1 MVAGDELRADHA
13 VKLARQN
20 RAVLWRGDYRNAMQL
35 LAAVKRRLERHPV
48 RPGAPADTFH
58 RYRQAMAY
66 RARISSRVLIELGP
80 GYGLDLP
87 HAPDVS
93 EACLQAYG
101 PANEQL
107 VLPMSD
113 LLGVLGAHQWRV
125 RGVRVPAL
133 GEMIHP
139 HYGVFAPTR
148 QEYLDL
154 VAAAPWPEAATAFDI
169 GTGTGVLAVLL
180 ARRGA
185 GQIVATDIESRA
197 VACARENVHRL
208 GLAHRI
214 HIEQTDLFPAG
225 RADLV
230 VCNPPWLPAAPTS
243 SLDAAI
249 YDPGSHLLRR
259 FLAGLPQHLTPG
271 GEAWLIL
278 SDLAERL
285 ELRTRHELT
294 AMFAGAGLTVVDR
307 LDIRPRHRTHQPA
320 DPLAGYR
327 VAEITSLWR
336 LVRGDKSSAAG
347 VGKPRQGGVEPVAQV
362 EDFGNNGRNPHP
374 PGG

>member
-1 MVAGDELRADHA
+1 M
-13 VKLARQN
+13 KLARQN

-35 LAAVKRRLERHPV
+35 LAAVKRRLDRRPV
-48 RPGAPADTFH
+48 RTGTPADTFH
-58 RYRQAMAY
+58 RYRKAMAY

-80 GYGLDLP
+80 GYSLDLP

-101 PANEQL
+101 AANEQL
-107 VLPMSD
+107 VLPMSE

-133 GEMIHP
+133 GATIHP

-154 VAAAPWPEAATAFDI
+154 VAAAPWPKPTTAFDI

-180 ARRGA
+180 AGRGA
-185 GQIVATDIESRA
+185 RRIVATDIEARA
-197 VACARENVHRL
+197 VACARDNVDRL
-208 GLAHRI
+208 GLADRV
-214 HIEQTDLFPAG
+214 HIEQTDVFPAG

-243 SLDAAI
+243 PLDAAI
-249 YDPGSHLLRR
+249 YDPGSRMLRR

-285 ELRTRHELT
+285 ELRTRRELT
-294 AMFAGAGLTVVDR
+294 AMFADAGLNVVDR
-307 LDIRPRHRTHQPA
+307 LDTRPRTHQRG
-320 DPLAGYR
+320 DPLAVYR
-327 VAEITSLWR
+327 DAEITSLWR
-336 LVRGDKSSAAG
+336 LVRSDK
-347 VGKPRQGGVEPVAQV
+347 
-362 EDFGNNGRNPHP
+362 
-374 PGG
+374 